1 MDRGRY
7 EWQRHSRRQG
17 SPRNREAISSG
28 GLKGWEPPP
37 GPGRRVITARLRN
50 TRRLPEHYML
60 TSLQRQSVSLGIAVR
75 RKACGEPFTSAAPCA
90 MLWRVT
96 AYAAESADSE
106 SPLERLARRGWWF
119 LLIFGIVAIVI
130 GVVVLVWPSQTLRVV
145 GVLFGIY
152 LLVSGVIEVMLAF
165 APGMRGGARF
175 LSALTGVL
183 SILLGLLCFRGAAE
197 SILLL
202 ALWIGFSW
210 LIIGISRTVAA
221 ASAPYIPYRGW
232 QITGGI
238 LLAIG
243 GIIIIV
249 SPFNSIFALAVFAG
263 IWLIIIGVW

>member
-1 MDRGRY
+1 
-7 EWQRHSRRQG
+7 
-17 SPRNREAISSG
+17 
-28 GLKGWEPPP
+28 
-37 GPGRRVITARLRN
+37 
-50 TRRLPEHYML
+50 
-60 TSLQRQSVSLGIAVR
+60 
-75 RKACGEPFTSAAPCA
+75 
-90 MLWRVT
+90 
-96 AYAAESADSE
+96 
-106 SPLERLARRGWWF
+106 
-119 LLIFGIVAIVI
+119 
-130 GVVVLVWPSQTLRVV
+130 
-145 GVLFGIY
+145 
-152 LLVSGVIEVMLAF
+152 MLAF

-183 SILLGLLCFRGAAE
+183 SVLLGLLCFRGAAE

-249 SPFNSIFALAVFAG
+249 SPFNSMAVFAG
-263 IWLIIIGVW
+263 IWLIIIGVWQIVEAFITRKHAKELVDSLK

>member
-1 MDRGRY
+1 
-7 EWQRHSRRQG
+7 
-17 SPRNREAISSG
+17 
-28 GLKGWEPPP
+28 
-37 GPGRRVITARLRN
+37 
-50 TRRLPEHYML
+50 ML
-60 TSLQRQSVSLGIAVR
+60 TSLQRQSVSLGIAGR

-221 ASAPYIPYRGW
+221 ASTPYIPYRGW

-263 IWLIIIGVW
+263 IWLIIIGVWQIVEAFITRKHAKELVDALS